1 MFYLFMS
8 ILVFRGRKIINN
20 MTRSKQI
27 YKANNL

>member
-8 ILVFRGRKIINN
+8 ILVFGGRKIINN

-27 YKANNL
+27 CKANNL